1 MYFTYIY
8 ILSIRLIESCRVS
21 GSTEI
26 ILNSSHDYEYVGEYP
41 DQLLDKKMFVFKDV
55 VKKKYKYVSQII

>member
-1 MYFTYIY
+1 M
-8 ILSIRLIESCRVS
+8 IESCRVS